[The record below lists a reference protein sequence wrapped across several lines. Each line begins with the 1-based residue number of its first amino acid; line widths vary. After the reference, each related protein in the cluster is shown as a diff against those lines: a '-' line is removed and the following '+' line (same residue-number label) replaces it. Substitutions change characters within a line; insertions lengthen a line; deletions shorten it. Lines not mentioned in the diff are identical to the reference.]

1 MDRGPITTVHSI
13 CDGEKLRPDRNNV
26 ALAALA
32 EPIRSGRGDF
42 CIFQLL
48 FFITSS
54 ELLQT
59 FLFALTAAG
68 FCSWVGGPSDSTK
81 WLVKKWGDVYLHETV
96 ISHIRRLLDDDFAC
110 RRLGETVPQFTQRM
124 HKVADYMN
132 SPAFAA
138 TDGRGLQGLAA
149 QLHTRCQWVVRHKGQ
164 RYPK

>member
-13 CDGEKLRPDRNNV
+13 CDGGKLRPDRNNV

-32 EPIRSGRGDF
+32 EPIRSGRSDF

-54 ELLQT
+54 ELLQN
-59 FLFALTAAG
+59 FLF
-68 FCSWVGGPSDSTK
+68 S
-81 WLVKKWGDVYLHETV
+81 
-96 ISHIRRLLDDDFAC
+96 
-110 RRLGETVPQFTQRM
+110 
-124 HKVADYMN
+124 
-132 SPAFAA
+132 